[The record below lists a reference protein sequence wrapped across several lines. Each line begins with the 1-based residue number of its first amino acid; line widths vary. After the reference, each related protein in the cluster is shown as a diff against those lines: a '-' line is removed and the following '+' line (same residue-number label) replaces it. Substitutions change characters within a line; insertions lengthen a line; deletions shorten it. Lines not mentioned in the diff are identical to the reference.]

1 MKKTWRIVAIRQ
13 IRQSFLPAKV
23 LFYTVV
29 QENMRWQHSYIV
41 YSKVQLV
48 YYYSYSAT
56 IVLSIL
62 LQLLQLG
69 TTTATIATYIVQLLQ
84 LSTTT
89 ATYVVLLLQL
99 SSILLQLSTTTATTA
114 T

>member
-1 MKKTWRIVAIRQ
+1 
-13 IRQSFLPAKV
+13 
-23 LFYTVV
+23 
-29 QENMRWQHSYIV
+29 MRWQHSYVV
-41 YSKVQLV
+41 YSEVQLV

-84 LSTTT
+84 LT
-89 ATYVVLLLQL
+89 
-99 SSILLQLSTTTATTA
+99 
-114 T
+114 